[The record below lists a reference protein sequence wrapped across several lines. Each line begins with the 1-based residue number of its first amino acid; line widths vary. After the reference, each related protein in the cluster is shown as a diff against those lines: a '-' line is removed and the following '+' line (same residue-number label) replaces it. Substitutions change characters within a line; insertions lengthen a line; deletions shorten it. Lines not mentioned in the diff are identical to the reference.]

1 MSNEPGWVHEG
12 HVLDDAGSLIVTTYV
27 DLRDVAARPPIPALV
42 KGCKREHALEDGE
55 TILIS
60 KPEWFRECGEGLIQD
75 EQEGLAR
82 GESVTAIEETPAH
95 ATRRRSIADINEAH
109 ELLDSRVRSVQ
120 RVTHSEKRTKS
131 RSLSFGKEWWI
142 FCTSIEPGIDGWE
155 SWKGTLDEEYDHVSY
170 IGQPAKFAEALAR
183 MVTEQIGPQGK
194 DGWIKD
200 TTEGSEG
207 ARTKH
212 RTQWVMHR
220 GGAAV
225 RPRSV
230 APGSLVPAIRSSR
243 PLPVR
248 STRAPPTLMLR
259 NVSPIKCGCQAP
271 LPVLPN
277 Q

>member
-60 KPEWFRECGEGLIQD
+60 KPERFRECGEGLIQD

-82 GESVTAIEETPAH
+82 EESVTAIEETPAH

-155 SWKGTLDEEYDHVSY
+155 SWKGTLDEEYDHVSH

-212 RTQWVMHR
+212 RAQWVMPGPVVYTNRLYETLTRDCDERTRLAASIFTKDARYADQREYRFAVLHS
-220 GGAAV
+220 GAN
-225 RPRSV
+225 RT
-230 APGSLVPAIRSSR
+230 
-243 PLPVR
+243 
-248 STRAPPTLMLR
+248 TRM
-259 NVSPIKCGCQAP
+259 S
-271 LPVLPN
+271 
-277 Q
+277 